1 MLDSVCQQRKDL
13 VNGILQKEKRCVY
26 YGRNN
31 YSTTGPEQTRV
42 SAMCRYWVDSGSNKP
57 GSVDCGDLI

>member
-13 VNGILQKEKRCVY
+13 INGILQKEKRCVY

-31 YSTTGPEQTRV
+31 YSTTEPEQTRV
-42 SAMCRYWVDSGSNKP
+42 SV
-57 GSVDCGDLI
+57 